1 MYQEQLIRSKRKV
14 RRKGMQP
21 EGILLGH
28 KVKNFMTVIFA
39 DGALSVLYNGMQ
51 ICGRRIRPAHRAG
64 FFLLFYSDSDL
75 TGAKL
80 YHGHILT

>member
-1 MYQEQLIRSKRKV
+1 MGQAQGKESKRKAC
-14 RRKGMQP
+14 RKSKAP
-21 EGILLGH
+21 AALVLGH
-28 KVKNFMTVIFA
+28 KAKNFMTVIFA